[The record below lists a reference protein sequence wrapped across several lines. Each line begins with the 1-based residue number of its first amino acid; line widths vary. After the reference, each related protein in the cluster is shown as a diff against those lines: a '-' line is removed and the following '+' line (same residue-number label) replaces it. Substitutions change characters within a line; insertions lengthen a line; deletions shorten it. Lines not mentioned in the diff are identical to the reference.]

1 MVKILNEDKVVKF
14 GGKTYPKD
22 GWCMILAGGPGSGK
36 STARKNLIPIE
47 GKIFDADE
55 LSMFLHKH
63 FKPQTNYQKK
73 YGGKF
78 KDIDPRDDGF
88 TDDEMTMDNSKYV
101 SYLHNKRKSTG
112 LKDIK
117 WNSMFT
123 DAKNDGKLVNI
134 IFDTTGDDQSKIDN
148 IVRMA
153 KSVGYKTSLVYI
165 FTDIDTQLRN
175 NRSRERVMDDDLVKM
190 ITLDVYDT
198 LLNMYNN
205 TSIPG
210 NTLSLIDE
218 IWAIVSI
225 DADLKSRQGKLD
237 YIKAQNVFPLKLNG
251 REMNLDVGDIYDWV
265 NSQIN
270 KIDPDGN
277 SLEESYYLY
286 KAFTE

>member
-1 MVKILNEDKVVKF
+1 MVKILNEDRVVKF
-14 GGKTYPKD
+14 GGQVYPED

-55 LSMFLHKH
+55 LSMYLHKH

-73 YGGKF
+73 FGGKYRG
-78 KDIDPRDDGF
+78 IDPRDDGF
-88 TDDEMTMDNSKYV
+88 TDDDMRMSNPKYV

-112 LKDIK
+112 LKDLK

-123 DAKNDGKLVNI
+123 DAQNGERLVNI

-165 FTDIDTQLRN
+165 FTDIDSQLRN

-190 ITLDVYDT
+190 ITLDVYKT
-198 LLNMYNN
+198 LMDMYDN
-205 TSIPG
+205 TFIPG

-218 IWAIVSI
+218 IWAVVSI
-225 DADLKSRQGKLD
+225 DADMRSRQGKLN
-237 YIKAQNVFPLKLNG
+237 YIKAQNVFPLKLDG
-251 REMNLDVGDIYDWV
+251 KEINLDIGDIYSWV
-265 NSQIN
+265 KSQMN
-270 KIDPDGN
+270 KIDPTGYG
-277 SLEESYYLY
+277 LEESYYLY
-286 KAFTE
+286 DAFTD